1 MKKPF
6 NQLKTPFENDLK
18 DIPFSDYP
26 RPQLRRD
33 SYLCLNGE
41 WDFEIKNK
49 FVGKIMV
56 PFVPESRLS
65 GVMKDIDKNDLLV
78 YSRKFNI
85 SRDFLNDKT
94 ILHFGAVD
102 QFCKVFMNDVLV
114 GEHIGGYTPFS
125 IDVTNYI
132 RLGTNIIY
140 IEVTDPLDLN
150 EPYGKQRKKR
160 GGMWYTKVSGIWQTV
175 WMESVSNDA
184 VHNLIITPTLD
195 SVTITA
201 VGGSDEK
208 KLIFEDKEYKFLNN
222 TLTID
227 IENPVHWTPETPH
240 LYEFCVISGKD
251 KVNSYFAL
259 RTVDIGQKNGKS
271 CILLNGEPYYFHG
284 LLDQGYF
291 SDGIFL
297 PATAD
302 GFKNDI
308 LKMKECGFNML
319 RKHIKLEPDLFYY
332 YCDKFGMAVFQDF
345 VNNGRYHFIIDT
357 AIPTVFLRRGITHRA
372 TKHRRER
379 FIKTSECIVD
389 CLYNHPSVVYYTIF
403 NEGWGQFKANDCY
416 THFKAYD
423 PTRIYDTTSG
433 WFKETLSDVESDH
446 IYFKPV
452 KLKSVDGKP
461 MVLSEFGGFSCKIEN
476 HFFNPNSNTGYS
488 FFTTDPKEFEKAL
501 IGIYE
506 RDILPNIKN
515 GLCASVLTQLSDVED
530 ETNGLLT
537 YDRAVLKVDVNV
549 MKELSIRI
557 YNEFNKQKNLG
568 NS

>member
-18 DIPFSDYP
+18 EIPFADYP

-33 SYLCLNGE
+33 SFLCLNGE

-49 FVGKIMV
+49 FVGKILV
-56 PFVPESRLS
+56 PFAPESRLS
-65 GVMKDIDKNDLLV
+65 GVMKDIGKKDVLV
-78 YSRKFNI
+78 YSRSFDV
-85 SRDFLNDKT
+85 SADFLNKKT

-102 QFCKVFMNDVLV
+102 QLCSVFVNSTFV

-125 IDVTNYI
+125 IDITDKIKVGSNTI
-132 RLGTNIIY
+132 RV
-140 IEVTDPLDLN
+140 EVADPLDIN

-175 WMESVSNDA
+175 WLESVSADA
-184 VHNLIITPTLD
+184 VDSLVITPTLD

-201 VGGSDEK
+201 VGGSENK
-208 KLIFEDKEYKFLNN
+208 TLIFEDKEYKFSNN
-222 TLTID
+222 TVTID
-227 IENPVHWTPETPH
+227 IENPVHWTPDNPH
-240 LYEFCVISGKD
+240 LYDFAVVSGDD
-251 KVNSYFAL
+251 KVYSYFAL
-259 RTVDIGQKNGKS
+259 RTVDIGEKNGKAY
-271 CILLNGEPYYFHG
+271 ILLNGSPYYFHG

-291 SDGIFL
+291 SDGIYL

-332 YCDKFGMAVFQDF
+332 YCDKYGMAVFQDF
-345 VNNGRYHFIIDT
+345 VNNGRYDFVIDT

-372 TKHRRER
+372 SKHRRER
-379 FIKTSECIVD
+379 FIETSQCIVN
-389 CLYNHPSVVYYTIF
+389 CLYNHPCVVYYTIF
-403 NEGWGQFKANDCY
+403 NEGWGQFKADSCY

-433 WFKETLSDVESDH
+433 WFKEKLTDVESDH

-452 KLKSVDGKP
+452 KLKSVVGKP
-461 MVLSEFGGFSCKIEN
+461 MVLSEFGGYSCKIDD
-476 HFFNPNSNTGYS
+476 HYFNPNSNTGYS

-501 IGIYE
+501 INLYQ
-506 RDILPNIKN
+506 RDVIANIKN

-530 ETNGLLT
+530 ETNGLFT
-537 YDRAVLKVDVNV
+537 YDRAVLKVDPAA
-549 MKELSIRI
+549 MKEMSAQIFR
-557 YNEFNKQKNLG
+557 EFYK
-568 NS
+568 